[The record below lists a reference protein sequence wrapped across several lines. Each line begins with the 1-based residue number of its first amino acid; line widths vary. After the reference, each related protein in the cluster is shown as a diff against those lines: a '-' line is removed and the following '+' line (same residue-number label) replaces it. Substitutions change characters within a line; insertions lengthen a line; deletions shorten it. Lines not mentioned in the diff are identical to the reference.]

1 MAISFRNTSYE
12 NKLSKVVKSIDR
24 WVMNTLKHKKKN
36 EEVFHCND
44 IALIMSEIC
53 SISRRPSILT
63 ISRKDPCFVWF
74 SVFFADHHNKPQYS
88 IWYLENAKN
97 YRTFPLWVRTHCVN
111 GAESLNFVMSGV
123 IEKFQCIN
131 DLMLMFCASSLQFKK
146 LYSSKDVPF
155 WILRIFSGC
164 SFIRKE
170 NLAQVSSPCNI
181 IENET
186 PAQVFSCEFW
196 EIFIQ
201 QR

>member
-1 MAISFRNTSYE
+1 M
-12 NKLSKVVKSIDR
+12 
-24 WVMNTLKHKKKN
+24 
-36 EEVFHCND
+36 
-44 IALIMSEIC
+44 
-53 SISRRPSILT
+53 
-63 ISRKDPCFVWF
+63 
-74 SVFFADHHNKPQYS
+74 
-88 IWYLENAKN
+88 ENAKN
-97 YRTFPLWVRTHCVN
+97 YRTFPLWVRTHRVN
-111 GAESLNFVMSGV
+111 GAESLNFVISGV

-146 LYSSKDVPF
+146 LYSNKDVPF

-170 NLAQVSSPCNI
+170 NLAQVSSTCNI

-201 QR
+201 QLYEFFNVFESTYFLDHLRAVASNVQSVLDSFTILLVH